1 MNRYAI
7 TLLNSELLT
16 GRSVQMLTY
25 VIVFFIPILI
35 FGLSVYLLL
44 KDNLLIE
51 VNPELG
57 QVHIRSGTEDPSSNG
72 MERRPMLKP
81 VKRKL
86 FRSPGFSSPTGSV
99 YNNYDNEYYNQEIRN
114 IELTA
119 LSIGQILAR
128 VSRLSLE
135 DSSKG
140 SQIQDH
146 LDELFNRLVIKI
158 GIDEVNHTPIP
169 HELQLFQT
177 NYELRTTNAP
187 GDLVP
192 IPPPTKTPE
201 VLGDEVDL
209 PDLWEELPKTENPDQ
224 KVDNAI
230 ANFEAA
236 KRPLPFKELNESQRV
251 AYLYRDL
258 NCSFQSTDQD
268 SPHAFRAKIYKP
280 IPTRPTSLPIPIPQ
294 SSPNHEVKLR
304 IRRPQQSSCTDIDL
318 EDTDEDISS
327 IANTLLN
334 LRSLTPQLDV
344 VQKERL
350 ETEVWRKPALKNA
363 YVLKD
368 S

>member
-1 MNRYAI
+1 
-7 TLLNSELLT
+7 
-16 GRSVQMLTY
+16 V
-25 VIVFFIPILI
+25 
-35 FGLSVYLLL
+35 
-44 KDNLLIE
+44 
-51 VNPELG
+51 
-57 QVHIRSGTEDPSSNG
+57 
-72 MERRPMLKP
+72 LKP

-99 YNNYDNEYYNQEIRN
+99 YNNYDNEYYNQETRN

-158 GIDEVNHTPIP
+158 GIDEVNHKPIP

-177 NYELRTTNAP
+177 NYELPTIQEDYNENEDP
-187 GDLVP
+187 ELSGP
-192 IPPPTKTPE
+192 IHLDQDTI
-201 VLGDEVDL
+201 DEV
-209 PDLWEELPKTENPDQ
+209 DQ

-268 SPHAFRAKIYKP
+268 SPHTFRAKIFKP

-294 SSPNHEVKLR
+294 SSPNYEVKLR
-304 IRRPQQSSCTDIDL
+304 IRRPQQNSCTDTDL

-334 LRSLTPQLDV
+334 LRSLTPQLDN

-350 ETEVWRKPALKNA
+350 ETEV
-363 YVLKD
+363 
-368 S
+368 

>member
-35 FGLSVYLLL
+35 FGLSVYFLL

-99 YNNYDNEYYNQEIRN
+99 YNNYDNEYYNQETRN

-146 LDELFNRLVIKI
+146 LDELFNRLVTKI
-158 GIDEVNHTPIP
+158 GIDEVNHKPIP

-177 NYELRTTNAP
+177 NYELPTIQEDYNENEDP
-187 GDLVP
+187 ELSGP
-192 IPPPTKTPE
+192 IHLDQDTI
-201 VLGDEVDL
+201 DEV
-209 PDLWEELPKTENPDQ
+209 DQ

-268 SPHAFRAKIYKP
+268 SPHAFRAKIFKP

-294 SSPNHEVKLR
+294 SSPNYEVKLR
-304 IRRPQQSSCTDIDL
+304 IRRSQQNLCTNIDL

-334 LRSLTPQLDV
+334 LRSLTPQLDI

-350 ETEVWRKPALKNA
+350 ETEV
-363 YVLKD
+363 
-368 S
+368 

>member
-35 FGLSVYLLL
+35 FGLSVYFLL

-99 YNNYDNEYYNQEIRN
+99 YNNYDNEYYNQETRN

-158 GIDEVNHTPIP
+158 GIDEVNHKPIP

-177 NYELRTTNAP
+177 NYELPTIQEDYNENEDP
-187 GDLVP
+187 ELSGP
-192 IPPPTKTPE
+192 IHLDQDTI
-201 VLGDEVDL
+201 DEV
-209 PDLWEELPKTENPDQ
+209 DQ

-230 ANFEAA
+230 ADFEAA
-236 KRPLPFKELNESQRV
+236 KRPLPFKELNES
-251 AYLYRDL
+251 
-258 NCSFQSTDQD
+258 
-268 SPHAFRAKIYKP
+268 
-280 IPTRPTSLPIPIPQ
+280 
-294 SSPNHEVKLR
+294 
-304 IRRPQQSSCTDIDL
+304 
-318 EDTDEDISS
+318 
-327 IANTLLN
+327 
-334 LRSLTPQLDV
+334 
-344 VQKERL
+344 
-350 ETEVWRKPALKNA
+350 
-363 YVLKD
+363 
-368 S
+368 